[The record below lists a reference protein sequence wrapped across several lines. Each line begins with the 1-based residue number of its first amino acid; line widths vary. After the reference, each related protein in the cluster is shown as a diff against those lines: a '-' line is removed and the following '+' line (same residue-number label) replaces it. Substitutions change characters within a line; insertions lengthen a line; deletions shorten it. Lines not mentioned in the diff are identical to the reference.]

1 MDYYTQILRDI
12 TLSDRRFGQ
21 IYDISS
27 DKLFK

>member
-27 DKLFK
+27 YKLLK